1 MRTKF
6 IFLLL
11 WTVLSCGCFWFTSRE
26 DGDMLKEQT
35 VKLEKQVKEL
45 EQARDKDSERYT
57 EMITSAE
64 KQVKELEKVLKEATE
79 VLTRNSADFGADM
92 EQIKENLRQIEGAL
106 AEISHAVEEEQK
118 ARAEA
123 EASHSR
129 RLEEVARQSGIEVV
143 IDPATIPTDKKE
155 HFERIEAAYKAGRYG
170 EARTLAKIFIEKYPK
185 DSYADD
191 ARMVIARSYYK
202 QKKYSSS
209 LGALQ
214 KTVDDYPKSS
224 HMSEVLYLMG
234 SCFHSLGSCS
244 DARTLY
250 DSVVAKYPRSSWAK
264 KAKTGIKNIKS
275 NSSQCR

>member
-1 MRTKF
+1 MRIKL

-11 WTVLSCGCFWFTSRE
+11 WTTLSCGCFWFTSRE

-35 VKLEKQVKEL
+35 AKLEKQAQEL
-45 EQARDKDSERYT
+45 EQAREKDRERYT

-92 EQIKENLRQIEGAL
+92 EKIKENLRQMEGAL
-106 AEISHAVEEEQK
+106 AEIKHAIEEEQK

-123 EASHSR
+123 EASQSR

-155 HFERIEAAYKAGRYG
+155 HFTLIEAAYKAGRYG
-170 EARTLAKIFIEKYPK
+170 EARTLAKIFIEKHPK
-185 DSYADD
+185 DSNTDD
-191 ARMVIARSYYK
+191 AQMVIAKSYYK

-209 LGALQ
+209 LGAYQ
-214 KTVDDYPKSS
+214 KIVDNYPKSS
-224 HMSEVLYLMG
+224 RMSEVMYLMG
-234 SCFHSLGSCS
+234 ECFYSLGSCS

-250 DSVVAKYPRSSWAK
+250 DSVVAKYPKSSWAK
-264 KAKTGIKNIKS
+264 KAKTGIKKIKN
-275 NSSQCR
+275 NSSRCR